1 MKKIKIILKSKLLYF
16 TLLFIA
22 LTYFIISNFITK
34 ETIYND
40 FTDTEFIIINI
51 KESDNKKTYTL
62 KGKEK
67 VLGVIY
73 DDTYDFSLGD
83 LVRISGEKIELT
95 NNTVPNT
102 FNYKKYLYNQGI
114 YNYINIKEIKLIKEN
129 KNIFYKLKNMAFL
142 RSKKLTKSY
151 SYINGLILGDN
162 SSIEKEV
169 KTSYQENGISHL
181 FAISGLH
188 VSIFI
193 FIINLFLKK
202 ILKSDNKRLIFI
214 ILFLLFYMFLTGYSM
229 SILRSALFTILLSLN
244 KIFKLGIKSIYV
256 LILTLVI
263 IIFINPLYLYN
274 IGLLFSFTITFYL
287 ICFSSI
293 IKGKFFKK
301 LFITSFISFVVGYP
315 IVVNNF
321 YQVNFMSIIYN
332 MFFVPFIS
340 YLVLPLVIISYIF
353 PFFDSFLYVF
363 ICILEKVS
371 LFLNN
376 ITFSKVILCKMNVI
390 FVIIY
395 YILITFVFIMLKK
408 GKLKYLFLIL
418 LFMVI
423 HYFCPLRENTYYLA
437 FDVGQGDSSL
447 LYSKGDVLLIDT
459 GGIVNYEGEN
469 NYSISKNK
477 IIPYLKSKGI
487 RKINT
492 LVLTHGDSDHMLEAI
507 YIVSN
512 FKVEK
517 VIFNKG
523 DYNYLEKELI
533 NELDKRKIEY
543 SNNVKSIFLGSNNLY
558 FLGSKLYDNEN
569 DNSSVLYGVIE
580 GYKFLFMADASIEVE
595 NDLLNEYQ
603 IDNIDVLKVGH
614 HGSKTSSS
622 LHFINSIKPKHSVIS
637 VGKNNRYKH
646 PNSDVLDN
654 LKSSKIYRT
663 DVNGSI
669 SFEIKNKN
677 LVIKEY
683 SP

>member
-1 MKKIKIILKSKLLYF
+1 MKKIKIILKAKLFYF

-22 LTYFIISNFITK
+22 LSYFIISNFIAK

-73 DDTYDFSLGD
+73 DDTNNFSLGD

-114 YNYINIKEIKLIKEN
+114 YNYININEIKLIKEN

-418 LFMVI
+418 LFMII

-447 LYSKGDVLLIDT
+447 LYSKGDTLLIDT

-477 IIPYLKSKGI
+477 IIPYLKSTGI

-492 LVLTHGDSDHMLEAI
+492 LVLTHGGVL
-507 YIVSN
+507 
-512 FKVEK
+512 
-517 VIFNKG
+517 
-523 DYNYLEKELI
+523 LRTLI
-533 NELDKRKIEY
+533 I
-543 SNNVKSIFLGSNNLY
+543 
-558 FLGSKLYDNEN
+558 
-569 DNSSVLYGVIE
+569 
-580 GYKFLFMADASIEVE
+580 
-595 NDLLNEYQ
+595 
-603 IDNIDVLKVGH
+603 
-614 HGSKTSSS
+614 
-622 LHFINSIKPKHSVIS
+622 
-637 VGKNNRYKH
+637 
-646 PNSDVLDN
+646 
-654 LKSSKIYRT
+654 
-663 DVNGSI
+663 
-669 SFEIKNKN
+669 
-677 LVIKEY
+677 
-683 SP
+683 